1 MAVQT
6 TVNRISYTGNGT
18 TTVFAYN
25 FRILSAEHL
34 VVTLNNVQQ
43 VEGTDYTVAGAGNP
57 SGGNVTF
64 AIPPANGAAVVLVR
78 IVPVTQLVTTENN
91 DTIFSEV
98 FDTAIDKLTMIAQQ
112 LSSVLARAITLTDSD
127 PTTGAMVLPL
137 QAARANKYL
146 RFDANGLPTTVDS
159 QIDEQY
165 YGAATIDPTT
175 RPDGSA
181 RQTGDLYY
189 NSSTGFFRVFTGS
202 TWTNAISTANL
213 SLVNYAE
220 TAATAKTT
228 FTIPGGY
235 TASSVFFYLNGVLLQ
250 PSEYTATNGT
260 TCVLAVAC
268 AIGDE
273 FRAVGFSPIAVADAL
288 SKANNLSD
296 LVSASTARTNLGLG
310 TAATLN
316 AGTAANNAVQ
326 LDGSARLPAVDG
338 SQLTNLS
345 SGAPTGSVIAFAGGS
360 APADW
365 LFCFGQ
371 NVSRTTYAALFAV
384 LGTTYGVGDGSTT
397 FTLPDLRG
405 RVVAGKDNMGGTSAN
420 RLTAQTGGLDGDI
433 LGATGGAE
441 THTLTIAQ
449 MPAHAHNYDKNNITL
464 ASNGTGSNAPSPNTT
479 ATATSSQGGGGAHN
493 NVQPSLILNYI
504 IKA

>member
-25 FRILSAEHL
+25 FRILSADHL
-34 VVTLNNVQQ
+34 VVTINNVQQ
-43 VEGTDYTVAGAGNP
+43 VEGTNYTVAGAGNP

-64 AIPPANGAAVVLVR
+64 SAPPANGAAIVLVR

-112 LSSVLARAITLTDSD
+112 LSSTVTRALTLSDSD

-137 QAARANKYL
+137 VAARANKYL
-146 RFDANGLPTTVDS
+146 RFDANGLPTAVDS

-165 YGAATIDPTT
+165 YGAATADPST

-181 RQTGDLYY
+181 RQAGDLYY
-189 NSSTGFFRVFTGS
+189 NSATGFFRVFTGS
-202 TWTNAISTANL
+202 TWTNAIAPANL

-220 TAATAKTT
+220 TSATAKTT

-235 TASSVFFYLNGVLLQ
+235 TSSSVFFYLNGVLLQ
-250 PSEYTATNGT
+250 PSEYTASNGT
-260 TCVLAVAC
+260 TCVLAAAC

-288 SKANNLSD
+288 SKANNLAD

-310 TAATLN
+310 SAATLN
-316 AGTAANNAVQ
+316 AGTAANNLVQ
-326 LDGSARLPAVDG
+326 LDGNGKLPAVDG
-338 SQLTNLS
+338 SQLTNMA
-345 SGAPTGSVIAFAGGS
+345 SGSPTGSVIAFAGAS
-360 APADW
+360 APSDW

-405 RVVAGKDNMGGTSAN
+405 RVVAGKDDMGGTSAN
-420 RLTAQTGGLDGDI
+420 RLTAQTGGLNGDI
-433 LGATGGAE
+433 LGATGGSE
-441 THTLTIAQ
+441 THTLTTAQ
-449 MPAHAHNYDKNNITL
+449 MPAHTHTSFGPSGSGSFNSGGSPGSSGTS
-464 ASNGTGSNAPSPNTT
+464 SNTGST
-479 ATATSSQGGGGAHN
+479 GGGGAHN
-493 NVQPSLILNYI
+493 NVQPTAILNYI
-504 IKA
+504 IKT